1 MRWVALLNEKLDWST
16 VTLLNAANRVPA
28 CPACRGRYSPIGGAF
43 GCSKK
48 LAYFCC
54 NSMHAV
60 RFVCSI
66 EARRRPC
73 EVDGSLGFELG
84 KEQIYWSGTQRLMAL
99 LDEELRSGSQAN
111 KCLSDG
117 SKPLALK

>member
-1 MRWVALLNEKLDWST
+1 
-16 VTLLNAANRVPA
+16 
-28 CPACRGRYSPIGGAF
+28 
-43 GCSKK
+43 
-48 LAYFCC
+48 
-54 NSMHAV
+54 
-60 RFVCSI
+60 
-66 EARRRPC
+66 
-73 EVDGSLGFELG
+73 VDGSLGFELG